1 MERIQQTSNPRPV
14 VLVNQPEQIIAPS
27 YQVIPVTQQKP
38 VNNLPFIEANTKE
51 VEMEHLTEDCIIPVF
66 SKDNEVTI
74 SHQSFIETIFEAVHE
89 VFPQES
95 ISDPSIRVSHVVKG
109 RIPEAIH
116 KPVNQLLE
124 TDKTIYYERMMFC
137 FEVPTIH
144 QDIDGCRLN
153 LTIGGVRAY
162 NEQNLYSRKSPEKFK
177 IFIGFKNMVCCNLC
191 VSTDGY
197 KASLRVMDT
206 QSMLSNAVELFR
218 SYDMEKHLAIMAA
231 YRECAM
237 SESQFAQFLGKC
249 RLYQYLPSQQKKAL
263 PELLLTD
270 TQIGLV
276 AKSYYDDPDFGR
288 GDGKSIDLWK
298 VYNLFTGAKAVNV
311 PSTRRLLLSDE
322 ENLPLN
328 SSRLSQNIKAPSPTL
343 STFSGIVTEVR
354 LLQLRNARAP
364 MSMSPSGSVIDS
376 RL

>member
-1 MERIQQTSNPRPV
+1 MERIQQTSASRPV
-14 VLVNQPEQIIAPS
+14 LLVNQPEMNPVPVF
-27 YQVIPVTQQKP
+27 QVIPTAQKP

-51 VEMEHLTEDCIIPVF
+51 VEKSHITDDCIIPVF

-74 SHQSFIETIFEAVHE
+74 SHQSFIGTILDAAKE

-95 ISDPSIRVSHVVKG
+95 ISDPAIRVSHVVKG

-116 KPVNQLLE
+116 KPVSELLE
-124 TDKTIYYERMMFC
+124 SDKTIYYERMMFC
-137 FEVPTIH
+137 FEIPTIY

-162 NEQNLYSRKSPEKFK
+162 NEQNLYARKSPEKFK

-197 KASLRVMDT
+197 KSSLRVMDT
-206 QSMLSNAVELFR
+206 GSMLASAVELFHG
-218 SYDMEKHLAIMAA
+218 YDMEKHLAIMAA
-231 YRECAM
+231 YKECTM

-249 RLYQYLPSQQKKAL
+249 RLYQYLPSAQKKQL
-263 PELLLTD
+263 PEILLTD

-288 GDGKSIDLWK
+288 DDNSIDLWR
-298 VYNLFTGAKAVNV
+298 VYNLFTCSNKSSYIDNFLDRASNATNLTTGLARA
-311 PSTRRLLLSDE
+311 LHGDE
-322 ENLPLN
+322 EYRWFL
-328 SSRLSQNIKAPSPTL
+328 
-343 STFSGIVTEVR
+343 G
-354 LLQLRNARAP
+354 
-364 MSMSPSGSVIDS
+364 
-376 RL
+376 

>member
-1 MERIQQTSNPRPV
+1 MERTQLSSNPRPV
-14 VLVNQPEQIIAPS
+14 LLVNQPEMNPVPA
-27 YQVIPVTQQKP
+27 YQVIPTIQKP
-38 VNNLPFIEANTKE
+38 QNNLPFIEANTKE
-51 VEMEHLTEDCIIPVF
+51 VELSHLTDDCIIPVF

-74 SHQSFIETIFEAVHE
+74 SHQSFIGTILDAAKE

-95 ISDPSIRVSHVVKG
+95 ISDPAIRVSHVVKG

-116 KPVNQLLE
+116 KPVSQLLE

-137 FEVPTIH
+137 FEIPTIY

-162 NEQNLYSRKSPEKFK
+162 NEQNLYARKSPEKFK

-197 KASLRVMDT
+197 KSLLRVMDT
-206 QSMLSNAVELFR
+206 EAMLSAAVELFR
-218 SYDMEKHLAIMAA
+218 SYDMEKHLSIMSA
-231 YRECAM
+231 YRECSM

-249 RLYQYLPSQQKKAL
+249 RLYQYLPSAQKKQL
-263 PELLLTD
+263 PEILLTD

-288 GDGKSIDLWK
+288 DDNSIDLWR
-298 VYNLFTGAKAVNV
+298 VYNLFTGSNK
-311 PSTRRLLLSDE
+311 
-322 ENLPLN
+322 
-328 SSRLSQNIKAPSPTL
+328 SSYIDNFLDRANNATDLTTGL
-343 STFSGIVTEVR
+343 
-354 LLQLRNARAP
+354 ARALHGDLEY
-364 MSMSPSGSVIDS
+364 SWFLS
-376 RL
+376 